1 MRFQYLFNGMLVL
14 LVSLFLLGCN
24 SSSEASGPSSE
35 EQTDTI
41 DNSAEEVE
49 SELVYVDGCIV
60 ELAPAAT
67 MMKQVV
73 DELQLDGAGMYLA
86 KDGIT
91 LCESY
96 FGDYNENTVVP
107 LISAAKWISAATIL
121 RLVDEGLL
129 SLDDPVSK
137 HLDYF
142 EGVTGTIT
150 IRQLL
155 SHTSG
160 LPSYHPCM
168 FQAEILLDQ
177 CVRAIAQSQLAS
189 TPGTKF
195 AYAGAPFSVAGRV
208 AEVVVG
214 EDKLWGDLFF
224 EYFVD
229 PMDMIRTYYGHTRNP
244 MLSEGYVV
252 SSLQDYGRFLQMILD
267 GGIYNGKQILSETM
281 LEEMFADQT
290 ANAEIAFTPRGG
302 DTSYGLGIW
311 RDRVDDDG
319 KLITASSPGGA
330 GYTPW
335 INFERNVVGI
345 FMVNTRNEVIWD
357 RWGDIAQLIREGL
370 EQLEGSSE

>member
-1 MRFQYLFNGMLVL
+1 MLMA
-14 LVSLFLLGCN
+14 SMFLLGCN
-24 SSSEASGPSSE
+24 EGSETSGSSSEA
-35 EQTDTI
+35 QTDTI
-41 DNSAEEVE
+41 GNSVAEVG
-49 SELVYVDGCIV
+49 SEPVYVDGCIV
-60 ELAPAAT
+60 ELAPAAA

-73 DELQLDGAGMYLA
+73 EDLQLEGTAMYLA
-86 KDGIT
+86 KDGIV

-96 FGDYNENTVVP
+96 FGSYYENTVVP

-142 EGVTGTIT
+142 EGVAGTIT

-168 FQAEILLDQ
+168 FQTEILLDQ
-177 CVRAIAQSQLAS
+177 CVRAIAKSQLAS
-189 TPGTKF
+189 TPGTTF

-214 EDKLWGDLFF
+214 EGKLWADLFF
-224 EYFVD
+224 KYFVD
-229 PMDMIRTYYGHTRNP
+229 PMDMIRTYYGNTRNP
-244 MLSEGYVV
+244 ILSEGYVV

-267 GGIYNGKQILSETM
+267 GGVYNGKQILSESS
-281 LEEMFADQT
+281 LKEMFADQT

-319 KLITASSPGGA
+319 NLITASSPGGA

-335 INFERNVVGI
+335 INFERNIVGI
-345 FMVNTRNEVIWD
+345 FMVNTRNEAIWGK
-357 RWGDIAQLIREGL
+357 WGTISQLIREGL
-370 EQLEGSSE
+370 EKLEGSNE